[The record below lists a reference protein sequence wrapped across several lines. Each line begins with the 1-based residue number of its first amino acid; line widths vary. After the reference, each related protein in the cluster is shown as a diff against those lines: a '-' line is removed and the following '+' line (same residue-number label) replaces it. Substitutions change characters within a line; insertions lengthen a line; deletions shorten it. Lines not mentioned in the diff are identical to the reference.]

1 MPLRGELG
9 PRLIQCGLG
18 RGLLPYQ
25 VGTVG
30 AVPYPRRQC
39 IFIGKDNP
47 FPAIGDAGYRKHVG
61 GAPSHGLRQHT
72 HKIWCMLPEI
82 SSWTDRPTDKTN
94 SSQYF
99 ATIPPGKVI
108 TVLLVSFRIHLNYCC
123 KAKLHQ
129 CFVKKISSELAFIL
143 HAFKAIHPQLN
154 TLSP

>member
-1 MPLRGELG
+1 VCTLDILYKSSAVVEMGDRGHNRHMPKRAGLLCPLRGELG

-72 HKIWCMLPEI
+72 HKIW
-82 SSWTDRPTDKTN
+82 
-94 SSQYF
+94 
-99 ATIPPGKVI
+99 
-108 TVLLVSFRIHLNYCC
+108 
-123 KAKLHQ
+123 
-129 CFVKKISSELAFIL
+129 
-143 HAFKAIHPQLN
+143 
-154 TLSP
+154 